1 MKSARAYI
9 VAAIV
14 IVGCGLL
21 IKPAYSQQANSNP
34 YTDLSQY
41 LISGSQVVP
50 QQQVTSGAAYNATS
64 VVRQAGENNSAT
76 ATLVGSGDVTTQI
89 QNGSGNSSTVSING
103 SQNSLSTTQIGNS
116 NAVALSVVGNNS
128 SISNLQVGNG
138 LSYQLS
144 VVGAPQNVSVQQY
157 GRK

>member
-1 MKSARAYI
+1 MKSAHAYI

-14 IVGCGLL
+14 MVGCGLL
-21 IKPAYSQQANSNP
+21 IKPAYAQQANSNP

-50 QQQVTSGAAYNATS
+50 QKQVTSGAAYNATS

-76 ATLVGSGDVTTQI
+76 AALVGSGDVTTQI

>member
-1 MKSARAYI
+1 MKSGRRCVI
-9 VAAIV
+9 AAGV
-14 IVGCGLL
+14 IAGFGLL
-21 IKPAYSQQANSNP
+21 IEPAYSQQANSNS

-50 QQQVTSGAAYNATS
+50 QQQAASGTAYNTTS
-64 VVRQAGENNSAT
+64 IVKQAGENNSAT
-76 ATLVGSGDVTTQI
+76 ATLVGSGDITTQI

-103 SQNSLSTTQIGNS
+103 SQNALSTTQIGNS
-116 NAVALSVVGNNS
+116 NTVALSVVGNDS
-128 SISNLQVGNG
+128 SISNLQVGKG

-144 VVGAPQNVSVQQY
+144 VVGAPQTVSVQQY